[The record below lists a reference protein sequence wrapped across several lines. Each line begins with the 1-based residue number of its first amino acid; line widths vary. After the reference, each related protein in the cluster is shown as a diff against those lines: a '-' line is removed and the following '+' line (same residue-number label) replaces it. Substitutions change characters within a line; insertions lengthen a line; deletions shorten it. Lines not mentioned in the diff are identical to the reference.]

1 MIPVHYTTGE
11 AAKISRRH
19 IVTIRLDLED
29 GTLHGFQR
37 VPGGRWVISEPC
49 LEAYMQG
56 SNCEHQGSQRLRS
69 RRMRKGTGN

>member
-29 GTLHGFQR
+29 GTLHGSHGYR
-37 VPGGRWVISEPC
+37 VAAG
-49 LEAYMQG
+49 
-56 SNCEHQGSQRLRS
+56 
-69 RRMRKGTGN
+69 